1 MRLWLYSK
9 LLNYMLKRNH
19 NSKVYLKVW
28 ELWHIEKRRRDH
40 GDLLHRK
47 GSC

>member
-9 LLNYMLKRNH
+9 ILNYMLKRNH

-28 ELWHIEKRRRDH
+28 ELWHIEKRRADMRNRNH
-40 GDLLHRK
+40 LINDL
-47 GSC
+47 